1 MHILITNAI
10 LGFLT
15 IAMILL
21 GILWERVP
29 QQLKSF
35 IIRVSIVAI
44 SVYALF
50 AATKWGTASDR
61 LNVLL
66 NWLAIAG
73 YEFLVVLFAR
83 LPPRWLTIPSAII
96 LLIPL
101 FASSIVFPLAELFEP
116 VSEYTPMGN
125 HLFYEVNPWV
135 NTGGGN
141 AGADIR
147 IFYRPPFAPFL
158 RHKVQTITFNNE
170 ECNSY
175 AAFAIPGPTSKTVLG
190 RCPHWP
196 SGPPGTFD
204 QLSPLP

>member
-1 MHILITNAI
+1 MHILLTNAV
-10 LGFLT
+10 LALLT

-21 GILWERVP
+21 GTLWERVP

-35 IIRVSIVAI
+35 VIRMSIASI

-61 LNVLL
+61 LNILI

-73 YEFLVVLFAR
+73 YELLLVLFAR
-83 LPPRWLTIPSAII
+83 LRPRWLTIPSAII

-101 FASSIVFPLAELFEP
+101 FASSIVFPLTDLFEP
-116 VSEYTPMGN
+116 VSKYTPIGN

-141 AGADIR
+141 TGADIR
-147 IFYRPPFAPFL
+147 VFYRPSFAPFL
-158 RHKVQTITFNNE
+158 RHKVQTISFNNA
-170 ECNSY
+170 ECNAY
-175 AAFAIPGPTSKTVLG
+175 AAFATPGPTPKTVLG
-190 RCPHWP
+190 HCPHWP
-196 SGPPGTFD
+196 SGSSGTLDELFH
-204 QLSPLP
+204 LP